1 LRNEANFPRKAG
13 LPKVVRPVEWRD
25 EGFVLATRRHGENG
39 LVVHVLTRAHGRHAG
54 LVRGGQGRRTRT
66 VFQIGNRLA
75 LTWKARL
82 AEHLGGLAGELLHG
96 HAARFIA
103 DPPRLACLSA
113 MAAIAESALPE
124 REPHPRMFEGFA
136 SVLDALDGDEG
147 WARGYVEWELALL
160 AELGFGLDLSRCA
173 ATGRTDALTFVSPKS
188 GQAVSAEAGAPYRD
202 KLLRLPPFLLPQ
214 AGESRPE
221 ARDLLDG
228 LALTEYFLDH
238 RVFAPHGR
246 KLPAARRRFVDA
258 LTRITTI
265 SAE

>member
-1 LRNEANFPRKAG
+1 
-13 LPKVVRPVEWRD
+13 VEWAD
-25 EGFVLATRRHGENG
+25 EGFVLATRRHGEHG
-39 LVVHVLTRAHGRHAG
+39 LVVHALTRAHGRHAG

-82 AEHLGGLAGELLHG
+82 AEHLGALTGELVHG
-96 HAARFIA
+96 HAARFIE

-113 MAAIAESALPE
+113 AAAIAEAALPE
-124 REPHPRMFEGFA
+124 REPHPRMFDGFA
-136 SVLDALDGDEG
+136 SLLESLDRDDG

-173 ATGRTDALTFVSPKS
+173 ATGTADDLAFVSPKS
-188 GQAVSAEAGAPYRD
+188 GQAVSAEAGAPYRE
-202 KLLRLPPFLLPQ
+202 KLFRLPPFLLPTTP
-214 AGESRPE
+214 ESRPE
-221 ARDLLDG
+221 AWDLLDG
-228 LALTEYFLDH
+228 LTLTGFFLDH

-246 KLPAARRRFVDA
+246 KLPAARGRFVDA

-265 SAE
+265 SIE

>member
-1 LRNEANFPRKAG
+1 M
-13 LPKVVRPVEWRD
+13 EWSD
-25 EGFVLATRRHGENG
+25 EGFILATRRHGEHG
-39 LVVHVLTRAHGRHAG
+39 LVVHALTRAHGRHAG

-82 AEHLGGLAGELLHG
+82 AEHLGALTGELLHG
-96 HAARFIA
+96 HAAQFIE
-103 DPPRLACLSA
+103 DPPRLAGLAAVAA
-113 MAAIAESALPE
+113 MAEAALPE

-136 SVLDALDGDEG
+136 SLLDALDRDEG

-173 ATGRTDALTFVSPKS
+173 GTGRTDELSFVSPKS
-188 GQAVSAEAGAPYRD
+188 GQAVSAQAGGPYRG
-202 KLLRLPPFLLPQ
+202 KLLRLPPFLLPH

-221 ARDLLDG
+221 ARDLHDG
-228 LALTEYFLDH
+228 LALTGYFLDH

-246 KLPAARRRFVDA
+246 KMPAARGRFVDA
-258 LTRITTI
+258 LARITTI
-265 SAE
+265 STE

>member
-1 LRNEANFPRKAG
+1 M
-13 LPKVVRPVEWRD
+13 EWSD
-25 EGFVLATRRHGENG
+25 EGFVLTTRRHGEHG
-39 LVVHVLTRAHGRHAG
+39 LVAHVLTRAHGRHAG

-82 AEHLGGLAGELLHG
+82 AEHLGALTGELLHG
-96 HAARFIA
+96 HAARFIE

-113 MAAIAESALPE
+113 AAGIAEAALPE

-136 SVLDALDGDEG
+136 SLCESLDRDEG
-147 WARGYVEWELALL
+147 WARGYVEWEFALL
-160 AELGFGLDLSRCA
+160 AELGFGLDLARCA
-173 ATGRTDALTFVSPKS
+173 ATGRTEALTFVSPKS
-188 GQAVSAEAGAPYRD
+188 GQAVSTEAGAPYRE
-202 KLLRLPPFLLPQ
+202 KLLRLPSFLLPN
-214 AGESRPE
+214 APESRPE

-228 LALTEYFLDH
+228 IALTGFFLER

-246 KLPAARRRFVDA
+246 KMPAARGRFVDA

-265 SAE
+265 STE